1 MVSRGER
8 RVASRKVAQRR
19 FEDFEGQ
26 FHLKSPTPVA
36 LFGKEAGFYRK
47 MNPFTFP
54 KVPKRGWQKKVNA
67 KHVRVKDERRNGSGD
82 ED

>member
-1 MVSRGER
+1 MSKRGER
-8 RVASRKVAQRR
+8 RARTEKVAQRR
-19 FEDFEGQ
+19 FEEFEGR
-26 FHLKSPTPVA
+26 FHLKSPTPVS

-54 KVPKRGWQKKVNA
+54 KVPKRGWQKHHNEKEA
-67 KHVRVKDERRNGSGD
+67 RKRDARRNGSGD